1 MRASWQLLSALS
13 TWGAGAGHLSV
24 GCRSLAASANPGS
37 GSSDGTEPQKPKS
50 LQSLLQEASF
60 RISQGEVSDL
70 SDIGSQATQLQEQQ
84 QQTPQLSAE
93 ELMQQQLAMQL
104 RDRQSYPSS
113 GAYDDFVDEP
123 ADAATSASQ
132 YGSGAAND
140 PARRVVHP
148 RYGYA
153 ALGGVTPGDE
163 GRAGAAGL
171 PGSMA
176 AVLGGLAGQHPR
188 VHPSKRFL
196 PGQTYEPQ
204 DLNPYAERRSTGRR
218 AVQQV
223 ELRPSL
229 QEVLEHADYKNA
241 AFLSRFLS
249 PAGRLLPRRQTKL
262 PLHVHRMV
270 SRQVKLARHMG
281 LMAGEA
287 RLDKLHLARVR
298 EEEREAA
305 QRRALLAAAGAAG
318 AAGVGAA
325 GRAGGSELLDF
336 GA

>member
-1 MRASWQLLSALS
+1 M
-13 TWGAGAGHLSV
+13 
-24 GCRSLAASANPGS
+24 
-37 GSSDGTEPQKPKS
+37 
-50 LQSLLQEASF
+50 
-60 RISQGEVSDL
+60 SDL

-204 DLNPYAERRSTGRR
+204 VCAQQLGSTALKVCSGSMLSVVGSWSAWGQGGGRGWRQGRR
-218 AVQQV
+218 
-223 ELRPSL
+223 
-229 QEVLEHADYKNA
+229 Y
-241 AFLSRFLS
+241 
-249 PAGRLLPRRQTKL
+249 G
-262 PLHVHRMV
+262 
-270 SRQVKLARHMG
+270 
-281 LMAGEA
+281 
-287 RLDKLHLARVR
+287 
-298 EEEREAA
+298 
-305 QRRALLAAAGAAG
+305 
-318 AAGVGAA
+318 
-325 GRAGGSELLDF
+325 AGGHDACAGLTNCNTRLRLPKIACWQTSC
-336 GA
+336 AACRT